1 MKRLSDEDRRAW
13 DAYRKTTDP
22 LEEARNKLERRSVIE
37 PAPVAGATDGPAPI
51 ARFRIGEGARSSTS
65 AHSLA
70 PSLTDTVRGATVQMD
85 RKAWNRLQAGK
96 LRPEAKL
103 DLHGMTLQTAHP
115 ALMDFILGHHARGR
129 RLLLVVTGKGKRKDD
144 GSPIPTR
151 LGVLRHQVPQWLR
164 MPPLAP
170 LVLQV
175 AQAHQSHGGL
185 GAYYVYLRRSR

>member
-1 MKRLSDEDRRAW
+1 MKKRLSDEDRRAW

-22 LEEARNKLERRSVIE
+22 LPTRKTDAPTDAPLPKPE
-37 PAPVAGATDGPAPI
+37 PAKAAVP
-51 ARFRIGEGARSSTS
+51 RFRVGQTARTSTA
-65 AHSLA
+65 AHDLA
-70 PSLTDTVRGATVQMD
+70 PTIRDSVRGSAIEMD
-85 RKAWNRLQAGK
+85 RKTWHRLRAGK

-103 DLHGMTLQTAHP
+103 DLHGMTLDVAHP
-115 ALMDFILGHHARGR
+115 ALMDFVLGQHAMGR

-144 GSPIPTR
+144 AGPIPTR